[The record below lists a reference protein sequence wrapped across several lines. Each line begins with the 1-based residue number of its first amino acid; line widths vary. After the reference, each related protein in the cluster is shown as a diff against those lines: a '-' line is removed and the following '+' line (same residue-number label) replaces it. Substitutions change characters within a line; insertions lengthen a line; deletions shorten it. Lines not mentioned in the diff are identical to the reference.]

1 MRTRYIL
8 DENDIPKHWYNILPD
23 LNLPGLK
30 LDPPLHPGTLKPL
43 GVEDLKPLFP
53 MELIRQEMSTNRW
66 IKIPEEVREI
76 YRIWRPSPL
85 IRAIRL
91 EKFLKTPAKI
101 FYKYEGESPPGS
113 HKPNTAV
120 AQAYYNV
127 KEGIERLSTETGAG
141 QWGSSLAFACK
152 MFDLECKIYM
162 VKVSYDQKPYRKLM
176 MQTWGANCVA
186 SPSSDTNTGRYLLKK
201 YPDCPGTLGIAISEA
216 IEDAIK
222 NENTHYSLGS
232 VLNHVLLHQTIIGLE
247 TKEQLEMSGA
257 EPDMMIGCVGGGS
270 NFGGLILPFAGDK
283 INGESD
289 IRFVAAEPSSCPS
302 LTKGHFVY
310 DYGDTAKMTPL
321 CKMYS
326 LGHGFI
332 PPGIHAGGLRYH
344 GMSPIISALAHQN
357 LIEARAENQL
367 GCFKAAIDFANTEGF
382 IIAPETSHAVKVTI
396 DEALK
401 CKETKEEKTIVFNC
415 SGHGHFDMTAYDDYL
430 TGKLSDYIYPD
441 EKIKEA
447 LEDLPKV

>member
-8 DENDIPKHWYNILPD
+8 DENDIPKYWYNILPD
-23 LNLPGLK
+23 LK

-43 GVEDLKPLFP
+43 GVEDLRPLFP
-53 MELIRQEMSTNRW
+53 MELIKQETSMDRW
-66 IKIPEEVREI
+66 VKIPEEVREI

-101 FYKYEGESPPGS
+101 FYKYEGDSPPGS

-127 KEGIERLSTETGAG
+127 SEGIERLSTETGAG

-162 VKVSYDQKPYRKLM
+162 VRVSYDQKPYRKLM

-186 SPSSDTNTGRYLLKK
+186 SPSRDTNTGRYILEK

-216 IEDAIK
+216 VEDAVQ

-247 TKEQLEMSGA
+247 TKEQLDMAGA
-257 EPDMMIGCVGGGS
+257 EPDIMIGCVGGGS

-283 INGESD
+283 INGEND
-289 IRFVAAEPSSCPS
+289 IRFIAAEPSSCPS

-344 GMSPIISALAHQN
+344 GMSPIISALAHQKV
-357 LIEARAENQL
+357 IDARAENQL

-382 IIAPETSHAVKVTI
+382 IIAPETSHAVKVAI

-441 EKIKEA
+441 EMIKDA
-447 LEDLPKV
+447 LKDLPKV